1 MVQTHSNLG
10 TDQTLD
16 VIITEGEPI
25 GNRQPWYIS
34 ITAPGF
40 PDSKIL
46 NVIQSKNQQLVD
58 IEKLIKQYVEME
70 DKEYRLELARYLEKM
85 AKMIRDR
92 AKELG

>member
-25 GNRQPWYIS
+25 GDRQPWYIS

-40 PDSKIL
+40 PDKKIL
-46 NVIQSKNQQLVD
+46 NVIQSKDQQLAD
-58 IEKLIKQYVEME
+58 IEQLIKQYIEME
-70 DKEYRLELARYLEKM
+70 DKEYSLELAKYLEKM
-85 AKMIRDR
+85 AKKIRDN
-92 AKELG
+92 AK

>member
-1 MVQTHSNLG
+1 MVRTHSTLG

-40 PDSKIL
+40 PDKKIL
-46 NVIQSKNQQLVD
+46 NVIQSKDQQLVD
-58 IEKLIKQYVEME
+58 IKELVKQYIEME
-70 DKEYRLELARYLEKM
+70 DKEYSLELAEYLERM
-85 AKMIRDR
+85 AKMIRES
-92 AKELG
+92 AK

>member
-16 VIITEGEPI
+16 VIITEGDPI
-25 GNRQPWYIS
+25 GDRQPWYIS

-40 PDSKIL
+40 PDKKIL
-46 NVIQSKNQQLVD
+46 NVIQSKDQQLVD
-58 IEKLIKQYVEME
+58 IE
-70 DKEYRLELARYLEKM
+70 YRLKLAEYLEGM
-85 AKMIRDR
+85 AKMIRES